1 MFPLRDYFYTQY
13 LTALNALFRYIFPIT
28 NNNNALT
35 DGHHALCFPHPSP
48 PADPTDTSSLITFD
62 NGNGSVLPPPPP
74 HGPSPSDPEAV
85 IQPSPLKE
93 LPDNALLEVGSMVEV
108 DVEHA
113 ELYGVIRWIGP
124 LHIPGTISS
133 SNTRVMVGIELE
145 EEPME
150 GSVEITDGVYDNV
163 R

>member
-1 MFPLRDYFYTQY
+1 MFPLRDYFYNQY
-13 LTALNALFRYIFPIT
+13 LTALNALFRFIFPIT
-28 NNNNALT
+28 TTNNNVLT
-35 DGHHALCFPHPSP
+35 DGHHRCFPHPP
-48 PADPTDTSSLITFD
+48 LADPTEGSSLITFD
-62 NGNGSVLPPPPP
+62 NGNCSVLPPPP
-74 HGPSPSDPEAV
+74 HGASPSEPEPV

-93 LPDNALLEVGSMVEV
+93 LPDNALLELGSMVEV
-108 DVEHA
+108 NVEHS

-124 LHIPGTISS
+124 LPFMGNS